1 MQKLKDQGVVTFIRP
16 VEPSATGIKMEP
28 NDGVKLSR
36 SYLELNQATINQ
48 SRGMFL
54 KLSKRLYGFLMK
66 YQAIKDLY

>member
-36 SYLELNQATINQ
+36 SYLELQ
-48 SRGMFL
+48 STSLEECF
-54 KLSKRLYGFLMK
+54 
-66 YQAIKDLY
+66 